1 VSQEV
6 LQNDPTLTEG
16 DNELKR
22 YLDPFVRQ
30 AGINFNQLGNEQATA
45 LTQDAVEVVG

>member
-1 VSQEV
+1 M
-6 LQNDPTLTEG
+6 TEG

-30 AGINFNQLGNEQATA
+30 LGINLSQLSNEQSTA
-45 LTQDAVEVVG
+45 LTQDAVDVVG